1 MKKSRSLRSMIFF
14 LAVVLII
21 PILCF
26 SLYLQAQTWRTMKN
40 NLQRELEGELSTA
53 NHTLQ
58 MVMDKY
64 DMVLYDF
71 CTDDE
76 IIELVEEIN
85 ESEKPSDAV
94 KYQIRRSLA
103 HICNRNAGV
112 EGITLITESGTI
124 CFYDKEAASF
134 VSTKWANRIP
144 AVDMQDQMAVYRGSS
159 YVLETE
165 NQPVHM
171 LQLARR
177 LADYRNMNRQIGTV
191 ILSVDQSVLWEDIQV
206 SDKSTVYVCEADQI
220 IAAADPAEIGTS
232 ISLKPQRG
240 YRVLETRNDKTGWDV
255 YHFYSKVR
263 YDQLVKA
270 NIEIGLGSL
279 VALTLLS
286 MMLVTLMTRPVLD
299 LVGRL
304 VYAMSEIENGDFN
317 VQIPGVEHPTNEV
330 ERIAAG
336 FNEMSGQLKQLVET
350 VKQSTVDQKNAE
362 LQAMEAQIDP
372 HFLYNTLDTINWKA
386 LEHDE
391 FEISNMMG
399 ALADILR
406 YSIRN
411 PGDMVSIGQ
420 ELSWLDRYIMLQKE
434 KLDQPLSVVTDVP
447 EKLMGYRIHKLLLQP
462 FVENAINHGFRRMSM
477 PCRIEISMRLA
488 GEQFYIRIRDNGCG
502 IPPDLVEE
510 LNNKNSS
517 DGHHVGVANVRKRLE
532 LYYSD
537 DHEMYFESR
546 EGQGTSVHLFIRAV
560 RGGGQNED
568 NHSGR

>member
-112 EGITLITESGTI
+112 EGITMITESGTI

-391 FEISNMMG
+391 FEISNMVG

>member
-85 ESEKPSDAV
+85 ESEKPSDAM

-144 AVDMQDQMAVYRGSS
+144 AVDMQDQMVVYRGSS

-391 FEISNMMG
+391 FEISNMVG

-477 PCRIEISMRLA
+477 PCRIEISMKLA

-560 RGGGQNED
+560 RGGGQNEN

>member
-391 FEISNMMG
+391 FEISNMVG

-546 EGQGTSVHLFIRAV
+546 EGQGTRVHLFIRAV

>member
-304 VYAMSEIENGDFN
+304 VYAMSEIENGDFD

-391 FEISNMMG
+391 FEISNMVG

>member
-391 FEISNMMG
+391 FEISNMVG

-462 FVENAINHGFRRMSM
+462 FVENAINHGFRRMSR
-477 PCRIEISMRLA
+477 PCRIEISMKLA

>member
-304 VYAMSEIENGDFN
+304 VYAMSEIENGDFD

-372 HFLYNTLDTINWKA
+372 HFLYNTLDMINWKA

-391 FEISNMMG
+391 FEISNMVG
-399 ALADILR
+399 ALADMLR

-477 PCRIEISMRLA
+477 PCRIEISMKLA

>member
-372 HFLYNTLDTINWKA
+372 HFLYNITGHDQ
-386 LEHDE
+386 LE
-391 FEISNMMG
+391 G
-399 ALADILR
+399 A
-406 YSIRN
+406 
-411 PGDMVSIGQ
+411 
-420 ELSWLDRYIMLQKE
+420 
-434 KLDQPLSVVTDVP
+434 
-447 EKLMGYRIHKLLLQP
+447 
-462 FVENAINHGFRRMSM
+462 
-477 PCRIEISMRLA
+477 
-488 GEQFYIRIRDNGCG
+488 
-502 IPPDLVEE
+502 
-510 LNNKNSS
+510 
-517 DGHHVGVANVRKRLE
+517 
-532 LYYSD
+532 
-537 DHEMYFESR
+537 
-546 EGQGTSVHLFIRAV
+546 GTR
-560 RGGGQNED
+560 
-568 NHSGR
+568 

>member
-1 MKKSRSLRSMIFF
+1 M
-14 LAVVLII
+14 
-21 PILCF
+21 
-26 SLYLQAQTWRTMKN
+26 
-40 NLQRELEGELSTA
+40 
-53 NHTLQ
+53 
-58 MVMDKY
+58 
-64 DMVLYDF
+64 
-71 CTDDE
+71 
-76 IIELVEEIN
+76 
-85 ESEKPSDAV
+85 
-94 KYQIRRSLA
+94 
-103 HICNRNAGV
+103 
-112 EGITLITESGTI
+112 
-124 CFYDKEAASF
+124 
-134 VSTKWANRIP
+134 
-144 AVDMQDQMAVYRGSS
+144 
-159 YVLETE
+159 
-165 NQPVHM
+165 
-171 LQLARR
+171 
-177 LADYRNMNRQIGTV
+177 
-191 ILSVDQSVLWEDIQV
+191 
-206 SDKSTVYVCEADQI
+206 
-220 IAAADPAEIGTS
+220 
-232 ISLKPQRG
+232 
-240 YRVLETRNDKTGWDV
+240 

-391 FEISNMMG
+391 FEISNMVG

>member
-14 LAVVLII
+14 LAVLLII

-391 FEISNMMG
+391 FEISNMVG

>member
-76 IIELVEEIN
+76 IIELLEEIN

-391 FEISNMMG
+391 FEISNMVG

>member
-40 NLQRELEGELSTA
+40 NLLRELEGELSTA

-391 FEISNMMG
+391 FEISNMVG

>member
-144 AVDMQDQMAVYRGSS
+144 TVDMQDQMAVYRGSS

-270 NIEIGLGSL
+270 NIGIGLGSL

-304 VYAMSEIENGDFN
+304 VYAMSEIENGDFD

-391 FEISNMMG
+391 FEISNMVG

>member
-85 ESEKPSDAV
+85 EAEKPSDAV

-391 FEISNMMG
+391 FEISNMVG

>member
-71 CTDDE
+71 CTNDE

-391 FEISNMMG
+391 FEISNMVG

>member
-304 VYAMSEIENGDFN
+304 VYAMSEIENGDFD

-391 FEISNMMG
+391 FEISNMVG

-462 FVENAINHGFRRMSM
+462 FVENAINHGFRQMSM
-477 PCRIEISMRLA
+477 PCRIEISMKLA

>member
-391 FEISNMMG
+391 FEISNMVG

-477 PCRIEISMRLA
+477 PCRIEISMKLA

>member
-1 MKKSRSLRSMIFF
+1 M
-14 LAVVLII
+14 VLII

-391 FEISNMMG
+391 FEISNMVG

>member
-304 VYAMSEIENGDFN
+304 VYAMSEIENGDFD

-391 FEISNMMG
+391 FEISNMVG

-477 PCRIEISMRLA
+477 PCRIEISMKLA

-546 EGQGTSVHLFIRAV
+546 EGQRTSVHLFIRAV

>member
-134 VSTKWANRIP
+134 VSTKWANRSP

-391 FEISNMMG
+391 FEISNMVG